1 MKSRRVAFLGLVGF
15 LFVLWFG
22 ANGCSLDTTGFGETD
37 PVCTVDA
44 HCDDHIVCTID
55 KCAENG
61 VCVHTAN
68 ADGLFPDGVSGNCKA
83 YGCKDGKQGE
93 IQLTD
98 DVDDGNECTKDVC
111 TDTGATHEADTG
123 APCHMGGGLGK
134 CDADKKC
141 VIACGYKDENGMEVG
156 CPKSD
161 DDCSLSYCDNS
172 VGQCVLDQLDGVA
185 VPGTNPADCGGSYC
199 VKGKTTTSASLA
211 DTPCM
216 DTTAGGKPAT
226 VCDGAGECVE
236 CNADEQCIPVG
247 TPPSDCF
254 TPKCN
259 ANKCE
264 NIVKDN
270 VDLPIAQQVPS
281 DCQIKRCDM
290 GLVVSV
296 ADDSDKPN
304 DNDNV
309 CTFDVCTNGV
319 PSNPPVPAGTDCGTG
334 AGGNPLVCNAV
345 GVCVGCNSPL
355 DCQGTD
361 DECKAR
367 TCVNQECGVSYT
379 PNDTKVLA
387 QTAGDCMK
395 QVCNGA
401 GSIVAA
407 QDNVDAPPDDGNQ
420 CTDEVCTNGT
430 PAHPNKTAGSA
441 CNDAN
446 GCSQSDTCQAGACVG
461 SNPVTC
467 SALDQCHDAGVCN
480 PASGMCSNPNKPNNT
495 ACTDSNAC
503 TQTDSCQSGSC
514 VGAMP
519 VVCTALDQCHS
530 VGTCNIVTGVCSN
543 PNKGNGTA
551 CMDGNACTQ
560 TDTCQAGTCTGGSP
574 VTCMAADQCHVPGV
588 CDTVTGVCSNPN
600 KANGAACSDAN
611 ACTTSDTCQS
621 GTCIS
626 GSPVVCMALDQCHNA
641 GTCNVGTGICTNPNK
656 ANGTACN
663 DGSLCTTSDTCQ
675 SGNCTGASPVVCT
688 AMDQCHDVGT
698 CAPATG
704 ICSNPN
710 KANGASCSDSNACTQ
725 TDTCQSGACMGGNPV
740 TCAAPDQCHN
750 AATCVPATGVC
761 SYPNKADGT
770 MCSDGSACTMTDT
783 CVGGTC
789 TGANPVV
796 CTPNQCQTGGTCNAG
811 NGTCSFVNKVD
822 STSCSDMNA
831 CTTGDACQNGACIS
845 GSPVLCLPLDQCH
858 NAGTCDMGTGVCSNP
873 AKADNTMCNDNDSC
887 TVTES
892 CQVGVC
898 TGATF
903 LAEGA
908 ACVAGAISG
917 TCNAAH
923 VCTPP

>member
-83 YGCKDGKQGE
+83 YGCKDGEQAE

-236 CNADEQCIPVG
+236 CNSDEQCIPVG

-345 GVCVGCNSPL
+345 GVCVGCNSPARL
-355 DCQGTD
+355 PGHRRRVQGPYVR
-361 DECKAR
+361 EP
-367 TCVNQECGVSYT
+367 GVRRLLY
-379 PNDTKVLA
+379 PERHEGPCA
-387 QTAGDCMK
+387 
-395 QVCNGA
+395 
-401 GSIVAA
+401 
-407 QDNVDAPPDDGNQ
+407 DGRRLH
-420 CTDEVCTNGT
+420 E
-430 PAHPNKTAGSA
+430 
-441 CNDAN
+441 
-446 GCSQSDTCQAGACVG
+446 
-461 SNPVTC
+461 
-467 SALDQCHDAGVCN
+467 AGVQRRGQHRGRAGQRRR
-480 PASGMCSNPNKPNNT
+480 PAGRR
-495 ACTDSNAC
+495 
-503 TQTDSCQSGSC
+503 Q
-514 VGAMP
+514 P
-519 VVCTALDQCHS
+519 VYRRGLHQRHARSPQQ
-530 VGTCNIVTGVCSN
+530 
-543 PNKGNGTA
+543 
-551 CMDGNACTQ
+551 DGGQ
-560 TDTCQAGTCTGGSP
+560 RVQRR
-574 VTCMAADQCHVPGV
+574 QW
-588 CDTVTGVCSNPN
+588 
-600 KANGAACSDAN
+600 
-611 ACTTSDTCQS
+611 
-621 GTCIS
+621 
-626 GSPVVCMALDQCHNA
+626 L
-641 GTCNVGTGICTNPNK
+641 
-656 ANGTACN
+656 
-663 DGSLCTTSDTCQ
+663 
-675 SGNCTGASPVVCT
+675 
-688 AMDQCHDVGT
+688 
-698 CAPATG
+698 
-704 ICSNPN
+704 
-710 KANGASCSDSNACTQ
+710 
-725 TDTCQSGACMGGNPV
+725 
-740 TCAAPDQCHN
+740 
-750 AATCVPATGVC
+750 
-761 SYPNKADGT
+761 
-770 MCSDGSACTMTDT
+770 
-783 CVGGTC
+783 
-789 TGANPVV
+789 
-796 CTPNQCQTGGTCNAG
+796 
-811 NGTCSFVNKVD
+811 
-822 STSCSDMNA
+822 
-831 CTTGDACQNGACIS
+831 
-845 GSPVLCLPLDQCH
+845 LP
-858 NAGTCDMGTGVCSNP
+858 
-873 AKADNTMCNDNDSC
+873 
-887 TVTES
+887 E
-892 CQVGVC
+892 
-898 TGATF
+898 
-903 LAEGA
+903 
-908 ACVAGAISG
+908 
-917 TCNAAH
+917 
-923 VCTPP
+923 